1 MSDVGTYG
9 RAAISDEERNALV
22 EDYLP
27 LVRHVIGR
35 LPLSLPAFI
44 DQEDLFEVG
53 VLGLMNAARTY
64 DASRGAAFK
73 THAYVNIRGAILDEL
88 RHFDVVPRSRRD
100 RIKLFHRTSADLED
114 ELGRTPT
121 AAEIADAMGLSVA
134 QVDEILVNMH
144 AVSTLSLDEGESSD
158 DGGGTRMGDCVAC
171 MRTPDPGDDAEQR
184 ELQERVAELIVELPE
199 NERRV
204 MVLYYSDG
212 LLLKEIGEVLG
223 VTESRVSQIHS
234 RAVFRINKELRKPA
248 GIS

>member
-1 MSDVGTYG
+1 MSHAGTYG
-9 RAAISDEERNALV
+9 RTAISDEDRNALV

-35 LPLSLPAFI
+35 LPLTLPAFI

-73 THAYVNIRGAILDEL
+73 THAYVNVRGAILDEL
-88 RHFDVVPRSRRD
+88 RRFDVVPRSRRD
-100 RIKLFHRTSADLED
+100 RIKLFHRTSAELED

-121 AAEIADAMGLSVA
+121 ASEIADAMGLTVE

-144 AVSTLSLDEGESSD
+144 AVSTLSLDDGDGSD
-158 DGGGTRMGDCVAC
+158 EGGTRLADCVAC
-171 MRTPDPGDDAEQR
+171 MRTPDPGAAAENR
-184 ELQERVAELIVELPE
+184 ELQNRVTNLIFDLPD

-204 MVLYYSDG
+204 MVLYYSEG

-223 VTESRVSQIHS
+223 VSESRVCQIHGQALARI
-234 RAVFRINKELRKPA
+234 RAAVD
-248 GIS
+248 G